1 MSATD
6 AASREPLSGSWV
18 PGSRSGRA
26 ATAPRLGVDGYL
38 KGILARDRVVLA
50 RAITLIESTKPTD
63 QVLARELVNQVVPH
77 SGQSIRI
84 GITGAP
90 GSGKSALIEKFG
102 GMLTASHHRVAVLTV
117 DPSSERSGGSLLG
130 DKTRM
135 TTLSADPNAF
145 IRPSPSGL
153 MLGGTARET
162 RETMLLCEAAGYD
175 IVMVETVGV
184 GQSEVTVAEM
194 TDFLMV
200 LMLAGAGDELQG
212 IKRGLLELADLI
224 AITKADGANI
234 VPAQVAAARYG
245 FAMHVLAEPDG
256 AAAQVVTCSALTGD
270 GLAAIWAIIS
280 ERVAKRKLSGALQL
294 RRSEQSTDWMWSLV
308 DQQLHDILHQHPAVD
323 NLATAVA
330 AQVRA
335 GTLSP
340 MLASDRIINALFAP
354 ALSGAVA
361 AR

>member
-1 MSATD
+1 VGVV
-6 AASREPLSGSWV
+6 ELPLSGAWA
-18 PGSRSGRA
+18 PGNPRAKA
-26 ATAPRLGVDGYL
+26 ATAPSLNVGQYL
-38 KGILARDRVVLA
+38 DGILGRDRVVLA
-50 RAITLIESTKPTD
+50 RAITLIESTRPAD
-63 QVLARELVNQVVPH
+63 QILARELVNQVVPH
-77 SGQSIRI
+77 AGQSVRI

-102 GMLTASHHRVAVLTV
+102 GMLTAKHHRVAVLTV

-175 IVMVETVGV
+175 VVMIETVGV
-184 GQSEVTVAEM
+184 GQSEVTVAGM
-194 TDFLMV
+194 TDFLLV

-234 VPAQVAAARYG
+234 VPAEVAAARYG
-245 FAMHVLAEPDG
+245 FAMHVLAEPDSAG
-256 AAAQVVTCSALTGD
+256 AQVVTCSALTGA
-270 GLAAIWAIIS
+270 GLEAIWTIIS
-280 ERVAKRKLSGALQL
+280 ERTAKRKLSGALQA

-308 DQQLHDILHQHPAVD
+308 DQQLHDILHQQPAVD
-323 NLATAVA
+323 ALAKAAA
-330 AQVRA
+330 AQVRS

>member
-1 MSATD
+1 MGAPD
-6 AASREPLSGSWV
+6 EPLSGSWA
-18 PGSRSGRA
+18 PGRRPGRA

-38 KGILARDRVVLA
+38 AGILARDRVILA
-50 RAITLIESTKPTD
+50 RAITLIESTRPAD

-102 GMLTASHHRVAVLTV
+102 GMLTANHHRVAVLTV

-135 TTLSADPNAF
+135 TKLSADPNAF

-162 RETMLLCEAAGYD
+162 RETMLLCEAAGFD
-175 IVMVETVGV
+175 IVMIETVGV
-184 GQSEVTVAEM
+184 GQSEVTVAHM

-224 AITKADGANI
+224 AITKADGENI
-234 VPAQVAAARYG
+234 VPAQAAAAQYG

-256 AAAQVVTCSALTGD
+256 TVAPVVTCSALTGA
-270 GLAAIWAIIS
+270 GLDAIWTIIS
-280 ERVAKRKLSGALQL
+280 ERMAKRKLSGVLQA
-294 RRSEQSTDWMWSLV
+294 RRSEQSIEWMWSLV

-323 NLATAVA
+323 TLAKAAA
-330 AQVRA
+330 AQVRS

-354 ALSGAVA
+354 ALCGASA

>member
-1 MSATD
+1 MESAD
-6 AASREPLSGSWV
+6 LKLSGAWA
-18 PGSRSGRA
+18 PGNPRA
-26 ATAPRLGVDGYL
+26 RLAPAPRLSVDQYL
-38 KGILARDRVVLA
+38 QGILARDRVVLA
-50 RAITLIESTKPTD
+50 RAITLIESTRHAD
-63 QVLARELVNQVVPH
+63 QVMARELVNKVVPH

-90 GSGKSALIEKFG
+90 GSGKSALIERFG
-102 GMLTASHHRVAVLTV
+102 GMLTTQHHRVAVLTV

-135 TTLSADPNAF
+135 TKLSADPNAF

-162 RETMLLCEAAGYD
+162 RETMLLCEASGFD
-175 IVMVETVGV
+175 VVLIETVGV

-194 TDFLMV
+194 TDFLLV

-224 AITKADGANI
+224 AITKADGDNI
-234 VPAQVAAARYG
+234 IPAQVAAARYG
-245 FAMHVLAEPDG
+245 FAMHVLAEPGSDT
-256 AAAQVVTCSALTGD
+256 APVVSCSAVTGA
-270 GLAAIWAIIS
+270 GLDAIWQIIS
-280 ERVAKRKLSGALQL
+280 GQTGKRKLSGALQA
-294 RRSEQSTDWMWSLV
+294 RRSEQNAAWMWSLV
-308 DQQLHDILHQHPAVD
+308 DQELHDILHQRPAID
-323 NLATAVA
+323 TLAKSAA
-330 AQVRA
+330 AQVRS

-340 MLASDRIINALFAP
+340 MLAADRIIAALFAP
-354 ALSGAVA
+354 PVHTMQT